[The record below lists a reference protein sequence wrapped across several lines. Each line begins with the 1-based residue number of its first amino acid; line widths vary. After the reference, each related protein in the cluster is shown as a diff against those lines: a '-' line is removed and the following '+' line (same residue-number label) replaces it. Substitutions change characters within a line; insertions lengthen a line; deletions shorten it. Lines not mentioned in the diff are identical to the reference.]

1 MRRYRRYLFFSLLV
15 WARVAAA
22 GQGVLLDK
30 VVAVVNDEVI
40 TLSELQKEEKPL
52 VRRIREELEG
62 EAQASQMQITQR
74 QVLRALILR
83 RLQLQEAEKEGIV
96 VDKTEIDTTV
106 EMIKERNGFASEEEL
121 VGALAKDDLTLD
133 EFKSKIQEQMVVD
146 RLLARHV
153 RTRIVVSEEEITKYY
168 QAHMDQFDQD
178 PSVRLRH
185 VLIRLPDEPSPE
197 EVTQARTR
205 SWEALAKLRNG
216 AKFEEVAAQY
226 SDGPTAQ
233 AGGDLGVIRK
243 GELDPALERAAF
255 ALEPGMVSDVIQTA
269 AGLNIIRVEERT
281 TGDVPIDAIRARVR
295 QRLFQEKMQKR
306 MEAYFTELTKKA
318 YIDVRLDQ

>member
-1 MRRYRRYLFFSLLV
+1 MRRYRKYLLLFVLV
-15 WARVAAA
+15 WGRVASA
-22 GQGVLLDK
+22 GQGFLIDK

-52 VRRIREELEG
+52 IQRIRQASEG
-62 EAQASQMQITQR
+62 EAQASQMQITRR
-74 QVLRALILR
+74 QILQALILR
-83 RLQLQEAEKEGIV
+83 RLQLQEAGKEGIV
-96 VDKTEIDTTV
+96 VEASEVDATIKV
-106 EMIKERNGFASEEEL
+106 IKERNGLTSDQEFTG
-121 VGALAKDDLTLD
+121 VLAKENLTLD
-133 EFKSKIQEQMVVD
+133 EFRTKVREQMVVD
-146 RLLARHV
+146 RLLTRHV

-185 VLIRLPDEPSPE
+185 ILIRLPDEPSPE

-233 AGGDLGVIRK
+233 EGGDLGVIRK

-269 AGLNIIRVEERT
+269 AGLNIIRVDERT
-281 TGDVPIDAIRARVR
+281 TGDVPIDAIRAQVR
-295 QRLFQEKMQKR
+295 QRLFQEKMKER
-306 MEAYFTELTKKA
+306 MDAYFAELTRKA
-318 YIDVRLDQ
+318 YVDVRLDQ